1 MLPKSMVG
9 TFELTIS
16 VMVPHPGNVLAETLV
31 LATDWCLEK
40 FGSFSYSFG
49 LKNSKILFRP
59 ENLLNPLE
67 SLNYLANISGH
78 ICVSF

>member
-16 VMVPHPGNVLAETLV
+16 VMVPHPCNVLAETLV

-59 ENLLNPLE
+59 D
-67 SLNYLANISGH
+67 G
-78 ICVSF
+78 